1 MSPLEFVAT
10 VLVMEVSAAA
20 ILGIAGRQRDRRRF
34 LREVSVQTVPQRGL
48 SATRASLNAHR
59 MVGIRDTVGLH
70 RATGQLHFRVNA
82 LAVQPRWQ
90 VEHHGLA
97 PSLNR
102 NKPLL
107 IVAF

>member
-1 MSPLEFVAT
+1 MSPLESVAT

-34 LREVSVQTVPQRGL
+34 LGEVSVQTVPQHGL

-59 MVGIRDTVGLH
+59 MVGIRDAVGLH
-70 RATGQLHFRVNA
+70 RATGQLHFRLNA

-90 VEHHGLA
+90 IEHHDLA
-97 PSLNR
+97 PSLSR
-102 NKPLL
+102 NKSLL
-107 IVAF
+107 MFL